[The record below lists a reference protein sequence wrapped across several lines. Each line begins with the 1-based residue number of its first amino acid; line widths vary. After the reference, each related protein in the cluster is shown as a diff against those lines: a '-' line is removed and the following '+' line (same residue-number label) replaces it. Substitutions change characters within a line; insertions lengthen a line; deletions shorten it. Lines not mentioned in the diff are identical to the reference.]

1 MTEVALKFSALS
13 ESAKAHAREKWRND
27 YCFDEWE
34 YTPTLDDCGEVAAL
48 IGINIDWLERQS
60 RNRRGKKT
68 RMLDIRF
75 SGFWSQGDGAC
86 FAGRYKFKP
95 DAAQAVISHF
105 GSSDGGKEPLRIANE
120 LATLHVTRM
129 LLNLEP
135 LQGQITTF
143 GSYSNSS
150 TMRYEATSYVDE
162 DHEID
167 NDHDREVLT
176 LMRDFADWV
185 YDRLEEQYEYATSDE
200 VVDERLQEEMFDE
213 DGDIV

>member
-13 ESAKAHAREKWRND
+13 KSAKAHAREKWRND

-34 YTPTLDDCGEVAAL
+34 YTHILDDCSDVAAL
-48 IGINIDWLERQS
+48 IGIDIDQCE
-60 RNRRGKKT
+60 RRGKKT
-68 RMLDIRF
+68 RMHDIRF

-86 FAGRYKFKP
+86 FNGRYKFKP
-95 DAAQAVISHF
+95 DATQAVISYF
-105 GSSDGGKEPLRIANE
+105 GSPDRCKEPLRITNE
-120 LATLHVTRM
+120 LATLHITRM

-135 LQGQITTF
+135 LQGLITTF

-150 TMRYEATSYVDE
+150 TMRYEAISYEGE

-167 NDHDREVLT
+167 NDHDHDVLT
-176 LMRDFADWV
+176 LMRDFADWI
-185 YDRLEEQYEYATSDE
+185 YDRLEKQYEYATSDE

>member
-13 ESAKAHAREKWRND
+13 EKAKAHAREKWCND
-27 YCFDEWE
+27 YYFDEWE
-34 YTPTLDDCGEVAAL
+34 YDFVLDDCSDVAAL
-48 IGINIDWLERQS
+48 IGIDIDWLERQS

-68 RMLDIRF
+68 RMHDIRF

-86 FAGRYKFKP
+86 FNGRYRFKP
-95 DAAQAVISHF
+95 DAAQAVTDYF
-105 GSSDGGKEPLRIANE
+105 GSSDQDKEPLRIANE
-120 LATLHVTRM
+120 LATLHITRM

-135 LQGQITTF
+135 LQGLITTF

-150 TMRYEATSYVDE
+150 TMRYEAVSYEGE
-162 DHEID
+162 DNEID

-176 LMRDFADWV
+176 LMRDFADWI

-200 VVDERLQEEMFDE
+200 VIDERLQEEMFDE